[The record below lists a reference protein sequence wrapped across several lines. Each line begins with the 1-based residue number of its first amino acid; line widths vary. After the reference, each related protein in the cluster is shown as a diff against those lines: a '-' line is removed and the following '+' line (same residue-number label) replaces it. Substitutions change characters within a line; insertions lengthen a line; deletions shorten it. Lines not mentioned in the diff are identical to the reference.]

1 MAVRRSSAR
10 SDDFA
15 KTLASIRRQLCC
27 IPADRRRRAEFFT
40 TLTYVARLYVRRE
53 IRSAPRPQTPED
65 TVRAAG
71 IDDRRQATYQRRL
84 SALLA
89 GRAKAGT

>member
-53 IRSAPRPQTPED
+53 IRSAEPVNKNESVPCK
-65 TVRAAG
+65 AS
-71 IDDRRQATYQRRL
+71 QRSR
-84 SALLA
+84 
-89 GRAKAGT
+89 